1 MNLILKYLIIPV
13 LVAFEVVG
21 VAKLYPYC
29 EHSFYNLILLYMG
42 VYITYDLYRW
52 IMNYC
57 DENYF

>member
-29 EHSFYNLILLYMG
+29 EHSF
-42 VYITYDLYRW
+42 
-52 IMNYC
+52 
-57 DENYF
+57 